1 MDTRTTAGTS
11 TTSRK
16 ARAGRGRTSRR
27 ANPGGSLRALE
38 KAITGQSMMNYQAI
52 IEGFIAKGIEPDQI
66 RPRENVFTYEAWRA
80 VGRQVRRGE
89 KGVSVVTFRECS
101 KVDKETGEI
110 SAWRSPWHSTVFHI
124 SQTDPAVVPV
134 AE

>member
-1 MDTRTTAGTS
+1 MDTRTTADTS

-16 ARAGRGRTSRR
+16 GRGRAARR
-27 ANPGGSLRALE
+27 TNPAGSLRALE
-38 KAITGQSMMNYQAI
+38 KAITGQSLMNYQAI
-52 IEGFIAKGIEPDQI
+52 IEGFIAKGIPADQI
-66 RPRENVFTYEAWRA
+66 VPRENVFTYDAWRA

-101 KVDKETGEI
+101 KVDKDTGEI
-110 SAWRSPWHSTVFHI
+110 STWRSPWHSTVFHI
-124 SQTDPAVVPV
+124 SQTDPVAVPA